1 MVKTVDDRSPTAK
14 AMSQASEVIAA
25 CMLMIVPALI
35 GYLVDQKVGTGFL
48 FTVLGLIFGMVG
60 AVLQLMR
67 LVAATDKPS
76 DESSENDDST
86 KQT

>member
-1 MVKTVDDRSPTAK
+1 MAK

-35 GYLVDQKVGTGFL
+35 GYLVDQRVGTGFL

-67 LVAATDKPS
+67 LVAAIDKPS
-76 DESSENDDST
+76 DESSEKDDSSN
-86 KQT
+86 QS